1 VELKYIKPNIM
12 EININLN
19 LSELKTIQYALA
31 EVKGIDDEL
40 RMFFYKL
47 CLKTEELRNNKIR

>member
-1 VELKYIKPNIM
+1 M

>member
-1 VELKYIKPNIM
+1 MELQYIKPDIM
-12 EININLN
+12 EVNINLN

-31 EVKGIDDEL
+31 IVEGTDDEL
-40 RMFFYKL
+40 RMFFYEL